1 MSLCPTMDRCS
12 TPRLLPLPRH
22 FLPYFKNRDQSMD
35 RELFRCMIVKWIRET
50 AMTQSK
56 ANRGACRCAAIH
68 PYSF

>member
-1 MSLCPTMDRCS
+1 MSLCPTMNRCS

-22 FLPYFKNRDQSMD
+22 FLPYFRNRDQSMD

-50 AMTQSK
+50 AMAQSRN
-56 ANRGACRCAAIH
+56 NRDACRCKAIH